1 MSPETSGCLHP
12 AGIPEQLGKVSEP
25 HVQLKTPCSH
35 VKEEKETKLYNTG
48 SSAEQDPPA
57 VQETQETSA
66 RSLGQEDLLEKGMAT
81 HANSLAW
88 RIP

>member
-25 HVQLKTPCSH
+25 HVLLKTPCSH
-35 VKEEKETKLYNTG
+35 VKEEKEAKLYNTG